1 VKSQSWILRFFLIPS
16 SIIAILFV
24 VNFII
29 DPYSMTGYNLLKIP
43 NKFARDDRVEKVAK
57 LKTEA
62 AYDTIIL
69 GSSRVYGTNP
79 LMVSRY
85 LGGSSFN
92 AGVGT
97 ARVEDHL
104 GIILLLKRL
113 DKLPKNI
120 IIGLDF
126 YSFNEELSAN
136 SYFIKNQD
144 LNFIS
149 NMPSN
154 TNYIANFLSVD
165 ALRASI
171 KTLENFLG
179 NDKSEPR
186 FDEHGAAHHASKDF
200 SYHIRPGS
208 EKSVYTEADIV
219 KALRFIKTLEYKK
232 MNMKRFEYLKEIILT
247 CKENDSNLY
256 FFLTPLQGE
265 LLSKIEADK
274 HLMKMLKS
282 WKTEIGKITPYYDF
296 LLHNEI
302 IDNPEYFNNLTHM
315 NVVTGNLIYARI
327 FDDHNLSLPENFG
340 VLKGVK
346 KRF

>member
-1 VKSQSWILRFFLIPS
+1 
-16 SIIAILFV
+16 
-24 VNFII
+24 
-29 DPYSMTGYNLLKIP
+29 MTGYNLLKIP

-79 LMVSRY
+79 LMARRY

-104 GIILLLKRL
+104 GFVLLLKRL
-113 DKLPKNI
+113 DKLPKNM

-149 NMPSN
+149 NTPSS
-154 TNYIANFLSVD
+154 TNYIANFLSID
-165 ALRASI
+165 AFRASI

-186 FDEHGAAHHASKDF
+186 FDEYGASHHASKDF
-200 SYHIRPGS
+200 SLQLKPS
-208 EKSVYTEADIV
+208 TEKRVYTEADII

-232 MNMKRFEYLKEIILT
+232 MNTKRFEYLKEIILT
-247 CKENDSNLY
+247 CKENSINLY
-256 FFLTPLQGE
+256 FFTTPLQGE
-265 LLSKIEADK
+265 LLSKIEADE
-274 HLMKMLKS
+274 HLNTMLKS
-282 WKTEIGKITPYYDF
+282 WKTEIAKITPYYDF
-296 LLHNEI
+296 LLHNTI
-302 IDNPEYFNNLTHM
+302 IDNPYYFDNLTHM

-327 FDDHNLSLPENFG
+327 LGDHNLSMPENFG
-340 VLKGVK
+340 ILKGVD